1 LTDKDTIMNTKQLIA
16 AAAIAFAGTS
26 AFAIEAT
33 QIEVPASTLTR
44 AEVKAELARAQAA
57 GELNQASALYGY
69 AQPVFASVR
78 TRAEVRAEAVQAA
91 RDHSFNLLYV
101 GA

>member
-1 LTDKDTIMNTKQLIA
+1 MNTKHLIA
-16 AAAIAFAGTS
+16 AAAIAFAGTG
-26 AFAIEAT
+26 AFATEAT
-33 QIEVPASTLTR
+33 QFTDTPSTASR

-57 GELNQASALYGY
+57 GELNQVSALYGY
-69 AQPVFASVR
+69 VQPVFASVR

-91 RDHSFNLLYV
+91 RDHSFNALYL

>member
-1 LTDKDTIMNTKQLIA
+1 MNTKHLIA
-16 AAAIAFAGTS
+16 AVAIAFVGTG
-26 AFAIEAT
+26 AFASEAT
-33 QIEVPASTLTR
+33 QFTDTPSTLSR

-57 GELNQASALYGY
+57 GELNQVSALYGY
-69 AQPVFASVR
+69 VQPTMASVR

>member
-1 LTDKDTIMNTKQLIA
+1 MNTKHLIVA
-16 AAAIAFAGTS
+16 AAVAFAGTS

-33 QIEVPASTLTR
+33 QFTDTPSTASR

-69 AQPVFASVR
+69 AQPAFASVR
-78 TRAEVRAEAVQAA
+78 TRAEVRAEAIQAA
-91 RDHSFNLLYV
+91 RDHSFNMLYV

>member
-1 LTDKDTIMNTKQLIA
+1 MNTKHLIA
-16 AAAIAFAGTS
+16 AVAIAFVGTG
-26 AFAIEAT
+26 AFASEAT
-33 QIEVPASTLTR
+33 QFTDMPSTASR

-57 GELNQASALYGY
+57 GEWNQVSALYGQV
-69 AQPVFASVR
+69 QPVFASVR

-91 RDHSFNLLYV
+91 RDHSFNTLYV